1 MLGRGGGRRRQR
13 SSEDEEGKEGE
24 KDDELHRRLRHLS
37 PPGPTPSGTFPH
49 GPIQPGPLQPRPFQ
63 PRLFPNSPP
72 SPQAAAATQ
81 RTWCRTRDR
90 GLSRLAWHSNTQRRQ
105 SEKQRLQQLL

>member
-13 SSEDEEGKEGE
+13 SSEDEEEEEEEEGKERE
-24 KDDELHRRLRHLS
+24 TDDELHRRLRHLS

-49 GPIQPGPLQPRPFQ
+49 GPTQPGPLQ

-72 SPQAAAATQ
+72 SLQAAAATQ
-81 RTWCRTRDR
+81 RTWCGTRDR
-90 GLSRLAWHSNTQRRQ
+90 GLSRLAWHSNTQRR
-105 SEKQRLQQLL
+105 RLQQLL